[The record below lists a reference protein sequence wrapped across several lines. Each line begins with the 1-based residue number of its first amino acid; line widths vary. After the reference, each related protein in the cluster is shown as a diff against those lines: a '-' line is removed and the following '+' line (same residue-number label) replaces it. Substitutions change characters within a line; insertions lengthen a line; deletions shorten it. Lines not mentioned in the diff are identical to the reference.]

1 VETIDNPLDVTDLAL
16 GERTG
21 ARRRAVRRH
30 QVVRFLALLG
40 FVVVVLAATL
50 LALILARLPAVDV
63 HELVTGPRRTVIVG
77 VLLADVAAC
86 LLLVAGRMREAV
98 RV

>member
-1 VETIDNPLDVTDLAL
+1 MRVLSRRRDPWWDLDGRSARR
-16 GERTG
+16 ERTN
-21 ARRRAVRRH
+21 RRV
-30 QVVRFLALLG
+30 LG